1 MTKVL
6 AISGSLRKLSYN
18 GGLLR
23 AAAKHAPE
31 GVEVEILEDLESLAP
46 YNEDREGDRPESAD
60 ALMARIK
67 DADALLISTPEF
79 NTTMPGQLKHLID
92 WGSRPYGPD
101 AALYG
106 KPVAVIGASKT
117 DYGAMWAQDHV
128 RKALGIA
135 GARVTDTELLG
146 RAGTREVRRARRAHR
161 RRDAGAARARA
172 ARTRRAPSRAQPHGV
187 RFEPWLFRRQEI

>member
-6 AISGSLRKLSYN
+6 AISGSLRRLSYN

-23 AAAKHAPE
+23 AAAEHAPE
-31 GVEVEILEDLESLAP
+31 GVEVEILDDLESLAP
-46 YNEDREGDRPESAD
+46 YNEDREDDRPESVK
-60 ALMARIK
+60 ALMAQIEE
-67 DADALLISTPEF
+67 ADALLIATPEF
-79 NTTMPGQLKHLID
+79 NTTMPGQLKHMID

-106 KPVAVIGASKT
+106 KPVAVIGASRT

-135 GARVTDTELLG
+135 GSRVSDVELSV
-146 RAGTREVRRARRAHR
+146 ARAHEKFDQNGNLT
-161 RRDAGAARARA
+161 DAETLEQLEHVLRGVAEHHRALSLAA
-172 ARTRRAPSRAQPHGV
+172 
-187 RFEPWLFRRQEI
+187 